1 MDVSTLP
8 PPSLIQTEKELDR
21 VVRDL
26 SSQPQIAVDTESNS
40 LFAYQEQVCL
50 IQFSTPE
57 QDYLLDPLALPN
69 LATLEPIFMDASI
82 QKVLHGAEY
91 DIMCLRRDFN
101 FTVSNLFDTRVACR
115 TLGWQQSGLSNLL
128 EKVFNLHIDKRFQR
142 ANWGK
147 RPLPAE
153 MLDYARYDTHYLLK
167 LRDHL
172 TDELEREDRVAE
184 AHELCQQ
191 MTQIEPRENGFDP
204 EGFWRITNAKDLSK
218 RQRAVLRELYQFRD
232 KNAQK
237 YNRPAFKIM
246 GDKVLI
252 DVAMKMPTK
261 KEDLEGIH
269 GMTSGQIHRFGTGI
283 LDCVQRGKNA
293 PIPKPPKNKKMSE
306 QAHSRYE
313 ALHDW
318 RKALARKREVE
329 SDIILPRDTL
339 REIALLGPTNF
350 GELHD
355 IMMPLEWRFQTYG
368 EDILKTISRVRDHS

>member
-69 LATLEPIFMDASI
+69 LGTLEPIFMDANI
-82 QKVLHGAEY
+82 VKVLHGAEY

-128 EKVFNLHIDKRFQR
+128 EKVFNLRIDKRFQR

-153 MLDYARYDTHYLLK
+153 MLDYARYDTHYLLE

-172 TDELEREDRVAE
+172 TDELKREDRVAE

-218 RQRAVLRELYQFRD
+218 RQRAVLRELYLFRD

-252 DVAMKMPTK
+252 DLAMKMPTK
-261 KEDLEGIH
+261 MEDLEGIH
-269 GMTSGQIHRFGTGI
+269 GMTSGQINRFGTGI
-283 LDCVQRGKNA
+283 LDCVQRGKKA
-293 PIPKPPKNKKMSE
+293 PIPQPPKNKRMSE

-339 REIALLGPTNF
+339 REIAILGPTNL

-368 EDILKTISRVRDHS
+368 EDILETVSRVRDRS